1 MPREIPPMRAYR
13 VRHLLVFAHK
23 GTEAKLLAAPE
34 LRPMSEWQQDVSAW
48 VALRADREPRLDDQL
63 DRHQTEAYI
72 DSHLSGKPASS

>member
-13 VRHLLVFAHK
+13 VRHLLVFARK

-48 VALRADREPRLDDQL
+48 VALRANREPALDDQL
-63 DRHQTEAYI
+63 DASQAEPYI
-72 DSHLSGKPASS
+72 DRTLSGNAQN